1 MYIYTSLRASR
12 AGAIRG
18 PRTVLAVGGP
28 LARACSWSVGPS
40 RLLGADRHSV
50 LGHHHVRVVALEGEG
65 VAHGDLRFARGA
77 HRDLGRSRKDLRAR
91 EASRA
96 FGGGGTQGARSDQ
109 DGLAVALGAGVRD
122 LRTVSCRIDLRDVV
136 GRRRAAPRRRGALT
150 INAEYSLFS
159 RHNARN
165 ARGAAR
171 YGSRGVRR
179 TAAGG

>member
-1 MYIYTSLRASR
+1 MPGLRS
-12 AGAIRG
+12 
-18 PRTVLAVGGP
+18 
-28 LARACSWSVGPS
+28 PS

-136 GRRRAAPRRRGALT
+136 FKALGEIEGDDRGRRAWMLTTLPLLTISVLPPRLTCARRVSAFLRGLRRAKATDAEGAL
-150 INAEYSLFS
+150 
-159 RHNARN
+159 
-165 ARGAAR
+165 G
-171 YGSRGVRR
+171 
-179 TAAGG
+179 